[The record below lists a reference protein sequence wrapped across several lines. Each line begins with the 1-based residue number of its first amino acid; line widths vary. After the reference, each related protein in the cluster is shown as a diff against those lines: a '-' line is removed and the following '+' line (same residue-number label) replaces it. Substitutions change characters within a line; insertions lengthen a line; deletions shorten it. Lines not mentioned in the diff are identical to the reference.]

1 MDRLIFI
8 RVMLSKTIFCF
19 VVLSLTKMFLG
30 RSLDAMMTL
39 FLKLCESLGIN
50 KLFVVLL
57 LNGGEWC
64 KLWNMGS
71 NTTTKG
77 MTRFQAKH
85 IG

>member
-1 MDRLIFI
+1 
-8 RVMLSKTIFCF
+8 MLPKTIFCF
-19 VVLSLTKMFLG
+19 VVLSLTKRFLKG
-30 RSLDAMMTL
+30 SLDAMISL

-50 KLFVVLL
+50 ILFVVLL

-64 KLWNMGS
+64 ELWNMGS

-77 MTRFQAKH
+77 MTRFESKH